1 MTYLKKEILNSKRDK
16 KRIKEHIIAYKVR
29 NNCFEIIE
37 KKKKVK
43 TNITYNYFCEFFLTT
58 IIFVSYGFAILLFLY
73 NNQ

>member
-37 KKKKVK
+37 KKKK
-43 TNITYNYFCEFFLTT
+43 
-58 IIFVSYGFAILLFLY
+58 
-73 NNQ
+73 

>member
-37 KKKKVK
+37 KKKSKDK
-43 TNITYNYFCEFFLTT
+43 YNRQ
-58 IIFVSYGFAILLFLY
+58 LFL
-73 NNQ
+73 